1 MVSLP
6 KRRNLK
12 SVWGLPR
19 ALALLG
25 ATGISITTG
34 FRSSS
39 APWLRGAGEAED
51 RQRTAL
57 VKRYLE
63 LAPPNVGGCD

>member
-34 FRSSS
+34 FSSSS
-39 APWLRGAGEAED
+39 APRLRCAEEAEG
-51 RQRTAL
+51 RQRDRSSEKIPGASASQ
-57 VKRYLE
+57 RW
-63 LAPPNVGGCD
+63 GM